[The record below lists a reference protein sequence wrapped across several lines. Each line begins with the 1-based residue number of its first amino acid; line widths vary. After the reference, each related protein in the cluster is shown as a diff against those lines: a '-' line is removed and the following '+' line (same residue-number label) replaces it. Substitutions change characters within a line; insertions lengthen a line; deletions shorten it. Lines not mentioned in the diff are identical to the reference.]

1 MDDLGTII
9 LCIGLPIFIL
19 FVLSNAR
26 AGKRKRIE
34 EARIA
39 YQSSLKALKFDP
51 TNATLK
57 QQTLSLGRVYARAVR
72 EGGSETVFD
81 EMALS
86 NDLSAATASASAS
99 SSLASSSTS
108 ASVEKRLSDL
118 ASLREKG
125 LIDEEEY
132 ARKREQILSD
142 L

>member
-1 MDDLGTII
+1 MDNLGTII
-9 LCIGLPIFIL
+9 LCIGLPILIL

-39 YQSSLKALKFDP
+39 YQSSLRALRSDP

-57 QQTLSLGRVYARAVR
+57 QKTLDLGRVYARAVR
-72 EGGSETVFD
+72 EGGSETLFD

-99 SSLASSSTS
+99 PSPASSSAS
-108 ASVEKRLSDL
+108 ASVEKRLADL
-118 ASLREKG
+118 ASLREKR
-125 LIDEEEY
+125 LIDDEEY
-132 ARKREQILSD
+132 TRKREQILSD

>member
-1 MDDLGTII
+1 MTWGQ
-9 LCIGLPIFIL
+9 L
-19 FVLSNAR
+19 FFV
-26 AGKRKRIE
+26 
-34 EARIA
+34 
-39 YQSSLKALKFDP
+39 
-51 TNATLK
+51 
-57 QQTLSLGRVYARAVR
+57 
-72 EGGSETVFD
+72 
-81 EMALS
+81 
-86 NDLSAATASASAS
+86 LSAATASASAS